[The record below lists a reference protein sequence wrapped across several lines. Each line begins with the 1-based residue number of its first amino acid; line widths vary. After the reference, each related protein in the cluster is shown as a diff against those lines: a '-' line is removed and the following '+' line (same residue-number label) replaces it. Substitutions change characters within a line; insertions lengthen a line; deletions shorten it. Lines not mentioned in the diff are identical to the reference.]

1 MRQRHEEMLN
11 EHRELI
17 DALTAEI
24 LLLRE
29 ENVTIQVLNPF
40 PQLATEFC
48 YKYGLRCIVHMF
60 GKESDKIE

>member
-24 LLLRE
+24 LLARE
-29 ENVTIQVLNPF
+29 ENITIQVLRPF
-40 PQLATEFC
+40 PQCATEFC
-48 YKYGLRCIVHMF
+48 YKYGLRYIVRMF
-60 GKESDKIE
+60 RKESDKIE

>member
-24 LLLRE
+24 LLARE
-29 ENVTIQVLNPF
+29 ENITIQVLSPF
-40 PQLATEFC
+40 PQCATEFC
-48 YKYGLRCIVHMF
+48 YKYGLRYIVRMF
-60 GKESDKIE
+60 RKESDEIE